1 MLHRGISRT
10 LSLLVVLA
18 LLVVSFA
25 AFSEL
30 TQTTSQG
37 VTFMLDFVPSGF
49 HGLFYYGLNHNIYSG
64 MHLNL
69 TIIPG
74 SGSLNTISAVASGK
88 VDFGFVDSG
97 VLALAAAQSNISNV
111 RIVAMVFQKAP
122 YSIIYNTAKISKFSD
137 LANKTLGTTP
147 GSGGVKLF
155 AVLAKLNN
163 LNTSSITRVDA
174 SASTYNALVAL
185 GQVDFIIGTVNRF
198 PELQPLASQNKV
210 TLGEFTFVQYGL
222 DIYGDALV
230 TSTDMIQNH
239 PDIVGNFVQAS
250 LRSVQDAA
258 EDPQA
263 AVASVI
269 HYNPQLNFSLSLLDF
284 KAEVAYTLP
293 PDVNS
298 TKNPLTL
305 GWTDPVKMQQTS
317 DTVLEG
323 YGIGPGFN
331 ATAIYTNQFVLSP
344 QG

>member
-1 MLHRGISRT
+1 
-10 LSLLVVLA
+10 
-18 LLVVSFA
+18 
-25 AFSEL
+25 
-30 TQTTSQG
+30 
-37 VTFMLDFVPSGF
+37 
-49 HGLFYYGLNHNIYSG
+49 
-64 MHLNL
+64 
-69 TIIPG
+69 
-74 SGSLNTISAVASGK
+74 
-88 VDFGFVDSG
+88 
-97 VLALAAAQSNISNV
+97 
-111 RIVAMVFQKAP
+111 
-122 YSIIYNTAKISKFSD
+122 
-137 LANKTLGTTP
+137 
-147 GSGGVKLF
+147 VKLF